1 MRTKFK
7 PWAEPYINEHKEAG
21 ISLEEFQNLNAPIYL
36 EIGSGKGAFLYG
48 MAKKFPDTDFI
59 GIEKNV
65 TCAGYTLKKLVEG
78 EISNAKLYFGDGAD
92 AIKLIKDNSVK
103 CLFLNFSDPWP
114 KKRHNKRRLTH
125 DNFLSE
131 YKRILMDDG
140 EIIFKTDNV
149 DLFAFSLEKFTEL
162 GFNLISIDHDYDGNI
177 EFDMMTEYEQSF
189 REKGQK
195 ISRLVARK

>member
-7 PWAEPYINEHKEAG
+7 PWAEPYINEHKEVG

-48 MAKKFPDTDFI
+48 MAKKFPDINFI

-78 EISNAKLYFGDGAD
+78 EISNAKLYFGDGLD

-103 CLFLNFSDPWP
+103 YLFLNFSDPWP

-149 DLFAFSLEKFTEL
+149 DLFAFSLEKFNEL
-162 GFNLISIDHDYDGNI
+162 GFNLISVDHDYDGNI
-177 EFDMMTEYEQSF
+177 EFDMMTEYEQNF

>member
-21 ISLEEFQNLNAPIYL
+21 ITLEEFATLEAPIYL
-36 EIGSGKGAFLYG
+36 EIGAGKGAFLYG
-48 MAKKFPDTDFI
+48 MAKKFPEINFV
-59 GIEKNV
+59 GVEKNV
-65 TCAGYTLKKLVEG
+65 TCAGFTLKKLVEG
-78 EISNAKLYFGDGAD
+78 EVSNAKLFFGDGKD
-92 AIKLIKDNSVK
+92 VVENIKDKTVK

-114 KKRHNKRRLTH
+114 KKRHTKRRLTH
-125 DNFLSE
+125 DNFLLE

-140 EIIFKTDNV
+140 EIIFKTDNQ
-149 DLFAFSLEKFTEL
+149 DLFAFSVEKFSEL
-162 GFNLISIDHDYDGNI
+162 GFNLVSVDYDYDGKI
-177 EFDMMTEYEQSF
+177 EFDMMTEYEQNF

>member
-21 ISLEEFQNLNAPIYL
+21 ISLEEFQSLNAPIYL

-48 MAKKFPDTDFI
+48 MAKKFPDINFI

-78 EISNAKLYFGDGAD
+78 EITNAKLYFGDGAD

-162 GFNLISIDHDYDGNI
+162 GFNLISVDHDYDGNI